1 MLITGRA
8 NTDVSRYHSIAD
20 IMAGTKCKCRAALQE
35 GWNFCAQCG
44 TRIKQ
49 DVKAS
54 LVLGA
59 GEAIGQGVKSGDRIL
74 KL

>member
-8 NTDVSRYHSIAD
+8 NTEASRYHSIAD
-20 IMAGTKCKCRAALQE
+20 IMAEAKCKCRAA
-35 GWNFCAQCG
+35 
-44 TRIKQ
+44 
-49 DVKAS
+49 